1 METWNREELYAEV
14 WEQPL
19 VKIAPK
25 YGISAVALGKV
36 CQKLQIPLPGRGYWV
51 KKEFGKPVEHL
62 PLLPGKNLPVVQRV
76 KFPSPEGVAVPAPK
90 SPEET
95 PSDPEYLR
103 IVEFESRH
111 IKIDPDAKWHS
122 LVKTAERILKQ
133 TEPDDR
139 GILQPPY
146 YRELCLDLHISKVSL
161 QRALVFVNAVILA
174 LEAEGFSVS
183 VKPGKYQTSAK
194 IFGHDIHF
202 AMAERARVIGR
213 REVKESSYWTRTLVD
228 YKPTGVLEFRVDG
241 YEFGAT
247 FRDGKKGRLESQ
259 LSKCVAALL
268 WKGRA
273 RVLSAQLEAQREIER
288 AAKEREMQE
297 LAKQIAEEEK
307 KVKELETWVKNW
319 KLSQEMREFISTL
332 EKVWEQVGHDLSPDT
347 QKGHRIAWMKQQA
360 DRLDPMLLSPPSI
373 LDRQY
378 ELDDSY

>member
-19 VKIAPK
+19 VRIAPK

-51 KKEFGKPVEHL
+51 KKEFGKLVERL

-76 KFPSPEGVAVPAPK
+76 KFPSPEGGAVPGPDA
-90 SPEET
+90 PEEP

-103 IVEFESRH
+103 TVEFESRH
-111 IKIDPDAKWHS
+111 IKIDPDAKWHP
-122 LVKTAERILKQ
+122 LIKTAERILKQ

-174 LEAEGFSVS
+174 LEAEGFFVS
-183 VKPGKYQTSAK
+183 VKPGKHQTCAK

-202 AMAERARVIGR
+202 AMAERARVVGR
-213 REVKESSYWTRTLVD
+213 REAKESSYWTRTLVD

-241 YEFGAT
+241 YEFGET

-268 WKGRA
+268 WKGRG
-273 RVLSAQLEAQREIER
+273 RVLSAKLEAQREIER
-288 AAKEREMQE
+288 AAKEREKQE

-307 KVKELETWVKNW
+307 KVKELENWVTNW
-319 KLSQEMREFISTL
+319 KRAQELREFISVL
-332 EKVWEQVGHDLSPDT
+332 ERVWQQAGHDLSPEA
-347 QKGHRIAWMKQQA
+347 QKGQRILWMKQQA
-360 DRLDPMLLSPPSI
+360 DRFDPMMPNPPSI
-373 LDRQY
+373 LDRKR
-378 ELDDSY
+378 ELGDW